1 MTERNLRRLNLYSIK
16 RKMYPNLTAYIHERI
31 KQGGVLVIASPRKV
45 NALKRNGK
53 EKDSRFQGAKWN
65 GIP

>member
-1 MTERNLRRLNLYSIK
+1 MKGRNLHRLNLYSIE
-16 RKMYPNLTAYIHERI
+16 RKMYLSLTAYKYGRI
-31 KQGGVLVIASPRKV
+31 KQGGVLVITKV

-53 EKDSRFQGAKWN
+53 KKDSRFQGAKWN